1 MISFVSPRDW
11 IDEIVLTQN
20 SCLNSNS
27 DTNLEILIA
36 VAYLMNTAPPGVNLS
51 IRSPRCNRSFQ
62 QLLEAGAYESA
73 AVALVGSDACYMVS
87 RGVDGSSLASVILPG
102 METEVSARGASF
114 ELALIGAYLGA
125 IFSLCSGTGGP
136 LKPYWQGGQTAH

>member
-1 MISFVSPRDW
+1 MISFESHKTW
-11 IDEIVLTQN
+11 MDEILFTQS

-27 DTNLEILIA
+27 EANLEILVG
-36 VAYLMNTAPPGVNLS
+36 VAYLMNTAPPGINLS
-51 IRSPRCNRSFQ
+51 NRSPRCNRSFE

-87 RGVDGSSLASVILPG
+87 RGADGSSLASVILPG

-114 ELALIGAYLGA
+114 ELGLIGAYLGA
-125 IFSLCSGTGGP
+125 IFSLCSGTAGP